1 MKRFLFSMVVGV
13 TASLIGSPTSADPF
27 SSGWKPKPNANRAS
41 IASLM
46 LQKEQM
52 RNKVPSYAGAIF
64 TCGGSGGG
72 GRGGDGA
79 AGASAGPGG
88 GSATGTATANNNCSI
103 VVDSKGTVL
112 TSDQVSDGDQSSN
125 VNTGRA
131 SSHGAESLSSILE
144 SME

>member
-1 MKRFLFSMVVGV
+1 
-13 TASLIGSPTSADPF
+13 
-27 SSGWKPKPNANRAS
+27 
-41 IASLM
+41 M

-52 RNKVPSYAGAIF
+52 RNQVPSYAGAIF

-112 TSDQVSDGDQSSN
+112 TSDQVSDGNQSSN